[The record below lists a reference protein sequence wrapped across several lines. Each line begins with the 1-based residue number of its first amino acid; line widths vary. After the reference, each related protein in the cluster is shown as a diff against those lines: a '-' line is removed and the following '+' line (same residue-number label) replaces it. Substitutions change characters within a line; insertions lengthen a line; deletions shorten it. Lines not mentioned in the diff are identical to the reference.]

1 MEEDLG
7 KLHIW
12 STYQSNEFGDSNSFV
27 LYLRHPEMSLS
38 RVFDYLNPDAVVDFI
53 SIGGNDSNG
62 TYTEHSIF
70 MGIPEKP
77 KNPLQVLKIM
87 MLDSPTVSQLI
98 KYLNETGFE
107 VVKYHFKTSDNI
119 ICYNGFHGLTT
130 IDVRIEMPVNHRGRF
145 TNNML
150 AKEPQIGN
158 KIDSDLQQRS
168 YYVYEGDK
176 LVAIFPEVWHIDDFL
191 TKGYKDILD
200 IFQEEIIERPLPF

>member
-12 STYQSNEFGDSNSFV
+12 STYESNEFGDSTSFV
-27 LYLRHPEMSLS
+27 LYLRHQQMSLS
-38 RVFDYLNPDAVVDFI
+38 RLLGYLNPDASIDFI

-62 TYTEHSIF
+62 TYTEHSVF
-70 MGIPEKP
+70 MGIPENP
-77 KNPLQVLKIM
+77 ESPLQVLKIM

-107 VVKYHFKTSDNI
+107 VVKYNFKTSDNI
-119 ICYNGFHGLTT
+119 ICYNGFHRLTT

-150 AKEPQIGN
+150 AKEPQIVRGV
-158 KIDSDLQQRS
+158 KQT
-168 YYVYEGDK
+168 V
-176 LVAIFPEVWHIDDFL
+176 
-191 TKGYKDILD
+191 
-200 IFQEEIIERPLPF
+200 